1 MKKVLLT
8 LTIIIVSITISNAQK
23 ISIEKTFGGLKFTQ
37 NGKNLTM
44 NELVS
49 TMQSTPKSY
58 KLIKSAK
65 SNNLLAQVIGGVGGG
80 LIGFPIGTAIG
91 GGKPN
96 WTLAGIGA
104 GLVGI
109 SIPISSN
116 VKKKVKKAV
125 EIYNSSL
132 NFTTSNNFNPNF
144 KIIANRNGI
153 GLSMNF

>member
-1 MKKVLLT
+1 MRKALLT
-8 LTIIIVSITISNAQK
+8 LTIIIASITISNAQK
-23 ISIEKTFGGLKFTQ
+23 ISTEKTFGGLKFTQ

-49 TMQSTPKSY
+49 TMKSSPNSY

-116 VKKKVKKAV
+116 VKKKAKKAV

-132 NFTTSNNFNPNF
+132 NSTTSTNFIPNF
-144 KIIANRNGI
+144 KVIANSNGV

>member
-1 MKKVLLT
+1 MKKMLLT
-8 LTIIIVSITISNAQK
+8 LTIIIASITISNAQK

-37 NGKNLTM
+37 KGKNLTM

-49 TMQSTPKSY
+49 TMKSNPNSY

-65 SNNLLAQVIGGVGGG
+65 SNNIFAQIIGGIGGG
-80 LIGFPIGTAIG
+80 LIGYPIGTAIG

-116 VKKKVKKAV
+116 VNKKAKEAV

-132 NFTTSNNFNPNF
+132 NSTTSTNFNPTFN
-144 KIIANRNGI
+144 IITNGNGI
-153 GLSMNF
+153 GLSINF

>member
-1 MKKVLLT
+1 MKKAVLT
-8 LTIIIVSITISNAQK
+8 LTIIIASITISNAQK

-49 TMQSTPKSY
+49 VMKSNPDSY

-80 LIGFPIGTAIG
+80 LIGYPIGTVVG

-109 SIPISSN
+109 SITIYSN
-116 VKKKVKKAV
+116 VKKKAKKAV
-125 EIYNSSL
+125 EIYNSNL
-132 NFTTSNNFNPNF
+132 NSTTSTNFNPNF
-144 KIIANRNGI
+144 KILANSNGI